1 VPLYKFIKQK
11 VSRISLLLF
20 VLFSVNYTNAQP
32 GKKANLRVLFTQA
45 SLMMDEN
52 FNDSSLRTFQVLYKM
67 DSTNA
72 NVGYYIGQ
80 LYLGTPAHKA
90 DALPYLEKAVKHI
103 TVKYIPNDPYEKNV
117 SPLAYYFLA
126 RAQHINYQFDSSIA
140 NFNKFKT
147 LLPAKDKRQKDI
159 SYWITCCNNGKEL
172 MKSPVDCKIINLG
185 DSINSSYPDY
195 SPVISA
201 DEQELLFTSRR
212 PLNRGDSNVDIN
224 GHYYEDI
231 WISYAKPDKT
241 WTTALNLGF
250 PVNTPDNDASVSLS
264 PDGQQLIMFQDSK
277 DGSGRV
283 NTSYLR
289 GFVWTYPQLV
299 DSSNMGVLNN
309 NTGEAS
315 ACMSP
320 DRKTLFFVSNRAGG
334 LGGTDIYKVSISDS
348 GKWGKPV
355 NLGANVNTEYDEDA
369 PFIHYDDSTM
379 FFSSKG
385 HNTMGGFD
393 VFMSKEDASGQ
404 WGPATNLGYPIN
416 TPDDDIFFSLSADG
430 RRGYYT
436 TIRKGGYGERDIYEV
451 VLNKPLPVQ
460 PVAVLVGYIKTPDGS
475 RLPNDIKV
483 TAGLVNGKN
492 AVSAD
497 ANYLTG
503 KFLLVMRPNE
513 NYNVV
518 VTTQGKTV
526 FNHNFYL
533 PADSS
538 YFTLSRAFFRTAIIL
553 GDTNNVFA
561 PKRAAIAT
569 PVANVEVKKANMSG
583 KLLLND
589 DPLEP
594 LSGSMVKLEDGDGK
608 VLSTTLT
615 NPDGSFT
622 FGNLTIDKKYIIA
635 VNTKDTR
642 LKHLK
647 KLLLVNASG
656 QEVRNYD
663 KDEKKT
669 YYYHNLPVD
678 LNSLSPIT
686 QEVAVTQVTKTKP
699 VVKSKAETK
708 SVPVETG
715 QSDADFV
722 RYFGYNQD
730 KVSAADDGFNALI
743 DKITTKI
750 AAGEVKISIEASASK
765 VPTKLFSSS
774 NKKLAQKRAVDAKK
788 AILITLKNKGIDP
801 SKLTIDIKPI
811 VGGPRYE
818 HDAGDESKYQKFQYV
833 KVYIN

>member
-1 VPLYKFIKQK
+1 MPFNKSSKQK
-11 VSRISLLLF
+11 FQAIFGLLF
-20 VLFSVNYTNAQP
+20 AAFCITNASAQP
-32 GKKANLRVLFTQA
+32 GKKPSLRVLFTQA

-80 LYLGTPAHKA
+80 LYLATPAHKA
-90 DALPYLEKAVKHI
+90 DALPYMEKAIKHI
-103 TVKYIPNDPYEKNV
+103 TTKYIPNDPYEKNV

-126 RAQHINYQFDSSIA
+126 RAQHINCQFDSAIS
-140 NFNKFKT
+140 NFNKFKG

-172 MKSPVDCKIINLG
+172 MKSPVDCKLINLG

-231 WISYAKPDKT
+231 WISSAKPDKT
-241 WTTALNLGF
+241 WSTAYDLGF

-264 PDGQQLIMFQDSK
+264 PDGQQLMMFQDTK

-299 DSSNMGVLNN
+299 DSSNMGILNN

-320 DRKTLFFVSNRAGG
+320 DGKTLFFVSNRAGG
-334 LGGTDIYKVSISDS
+334 LGGTDIYKISISDS
-348 GKWGKPV
+348 GKWDKPV
-355 NLGANVNTEYDEDA
+355 NLGANINTEYDEDA
-369 PFIHYDDSTM
+369 PFIHYDDSTL

-451 VLNKPLPVQ
+451 ILNKPLPVL

-483 TAGLVNGKN
+483 TASLVNGKN
-492 AVSAD
+492 TVS
-497 ANYLTG
+497 
-503 KFLLVMRPNE
+503 
-513 NYNVV
+513 
-518 VTTQGKTV
+518 TV
-526 FNHNFYL
+526 
-533 PADSS
+533 
-538 YFTLSRAFFRTAIIL
+538 
-553 GDTNNVFA
+553 
-561 PKRAAIAT
+561 
-569 PVANVEVKKANMSG
+569 SG
-583 KLLLND
+583 
-589 DPLEP
+589 
-594 LSGSMVKLEDGDGK
+594 
-608 VLSTTLT
+608 
-615 NPDGSFT
+615 
-622 FGNLTIDKKYIIA
+622 
-635 VNTKDTR
+635 
-642 LKHLK
+642 
-647 KLLLVNASG
+647 
-656 QEVRNYD
+656 
-663 KDEKKT
+663 
-669 YYYHNLPVD
+669 
-678 LNSLSPIT
+678 
-686 QEVAVTQVTKTKP
+686 
-699 VVKSKAETK
+699 
-708 SVPVETG
+708 
-715 QSDADFV
+715 
-722 RYFGYNQD
+722 
-730 KVSAADDGFNALI
+730 
-743 DKITTKI
+743 
-750 AAGEVKISIEASASK
+750 
-765 VPTKLFSSS
+765 
-774 NKKLAQKRAVDAKK
+774 
-788 AILITLKNKGIDP
+788 
-801 SKLTIDIKPI
+801 
-811 VGGPRYE
+811 
-818 HDAGDESKYQKFQYV
+818 
-833 KVYIN
+833 